1 MLCSL
6 IGSSSLTPSEERR
19 CSVSRTRSWLLG
31 WEMGRLPRLWV
42 YLLGDWGPVA
52 AEFCISKLDRLVF
65 SVTVRENLSCLD

>member
-1 MLCSL
+1 
-6 IGSSSLTPSEERR
+6 
-19 CSVSRTRSWLLG
+19 
-31 WEMGRLPRLWV
+31 MGRLPRLWV